1 MQIELQAVCQILR
14 KWKEN
19 PSASK
24 EKIGVFSGWKEDKPV
39 NKKPLSEKE
48 VNRLKSFCKQN
59 DPLSYLEIFPEE
71 NVEFFTAQELAE
83 KLRVNIMTVYR
94 YIKKGKIKAHKIG
107 KEFRIEK
114 EEFNAFLDKTKTN
127 QL

>member
-24 EKIGVFSGWKEDKPV
+24 EKIGVFSGWKEEKPV

-59 DPLSYLEIFPEE
+59 DSLSYLEIFPEE

-83 KLRVNIMTVYR
+83 KLRVNIMTIYR
-94 YIKKGKIKAHKIG
+94 YIKSKKIKAYKIG
-107 KEFRIEK
+107 KEYRIK
-114 EEFNAFLDKTKTN
+114 KMDFDHFLDNTKIK
-127 QL
+127 